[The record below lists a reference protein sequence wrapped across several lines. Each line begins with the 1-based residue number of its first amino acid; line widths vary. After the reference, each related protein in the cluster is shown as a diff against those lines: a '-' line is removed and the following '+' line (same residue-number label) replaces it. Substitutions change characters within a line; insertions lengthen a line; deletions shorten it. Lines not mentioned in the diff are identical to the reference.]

1 MANVAM
7 RPAIAEDHTLKQ
19 FVIIAGFAALL
30 SGCTAGAVT
39 YGAGPDLEPIPGSI
53 TYGGQPRSRL
63 TRSPIGSV
71 VNHEFRNEF
80 GQRVEERYILQP
92 DRSLKLVSRRV
103 YRGPFW
109 DDD

>member
-1 MANVAM
+1 MKN
-7 RPAIAEDHTLKQ
+7 AI
-19 FVIIAGFAALL
+19 IIAGLAIAL

-63 TRSPIGSV
+63 IRSPIGSV

-92 DRSLKLVSRRV
+92 DRSLRLVSRRV
-103 YRGPFW
+103 YRGPLW